1 MKFVSDFESFIRKVV
16 NLNQKRL
23 DTLQERVDAINSFLQ
38 SSEGFG
44 DIFIEL
50 IPAGSW
56 AHGTIIKPVGEFD
69 EFDADVLLHV
79 QERSGWLPK
88 DYIEEL
94 YSIFRA
100 SNVYKSLAQR
110 KTRCVR
116 IDYANDFHIDVV
128 PYLEQG
134 GVHYITNHLEPEGI
148 GKFEASNPEAFNVW
162 IDDRQRFT
170 KGSFVKII
178 RLLKYLRD
186 FKNTFTCK
194 SIILTTLI
202 GEQINEIEA
211 SLSPNLYDDIPSLLK
226 TVLDKLA
233 TSLPETMP
241 DVMDPAGT
249 GDNFSTRYKDE
260 WDYEN
265 FRKQIKRYA
274 EKIQDAYDDEDRE
287 GSITKWQ
294 DIFGDEF
301 NPGTLEKVSTIA
313 PLSATVPWTG
323 EMFIENPPFNF
334 PTIINTQY
342 KVRIS
347 SQCIGYSDGQT
358 TIRKGFQQFNLSTQ
372 GNRVSKN
379 RRLLFSANTKVPLPY
394 SIYWKVRNG
403 GQEALNAGQLRGE
416 ITIDSGNNSRGE
428 STLYKGTHY
437 VECYVVKN
445 NMVVAKDRQK
455 VIVT

>member
-1 MKFVSDFESFIRKVV
+1 MKFVDDFDSFIRKVV
-16 NLNQKRL
+16 NLNQNRL
-23 DTLQERVDAINSFLQ
+23 DTLQARVDAINSFLE
-38 SSEGFG
+38 SSEEFG
-44 DIFIEL
+44 EIFIEL

-56 AHGTIIKPVGEFD
+56 AHNSIIKPVGEFD

-79 QERSGWLPK
+79 QERSEWLPK

-94 YSIFRA
+94 YRTFRG
-100 SNVYKSLAQR
+100 STVYNSLAQR

-128 PYLEQG
+128 PYIEQSG
-134 GVHYITNHLEPEGI
+134 FHYITNHLDPEGV
-148 GKFEASNPEAFNVW
+148 GKFEASNPEAFNIW

-170 KGSFVKII
+170 KGSFIKVI

-211 SLSPNLYDDIPSLLK
+211 SLSPHLYDDVPSLLN

-249 GDNFSTRYKDE
+249 GDNFSARYSAE

-265 FRKQIKRYA
+265 FRKQIIRYA
-274 EKIQDAYDDEDRE
+274 GKVKDAYQDEDRE
-287 GSITKWQ
+287 SSIAKWQ

-301 NPGTLEKVSTIA
+301 KPGTLEKVSALA
-313 PLSATVPWTG
+313 PLSATIPWAG
-323 EMFIENPPFNF
+323 EMFIEKSPFNF
-334 PTIINTQY
+334 PTIINPHY
-342 KVRIS
+342 RIRILGK
-347 SQCIGYSDGQT
+347 CIGYSDGQT
-358 TIRKGFQQFNLSTQ
+358 IIRKGFRQFNISTQ

-379 RRLLFSANTKVPLPY
+379 RRLLFLANTDVPPPY
-394 SIYWKVRNG
+394 TVFWKVRNG
-403 GQEALNAGQLRGE
+403 GQEALNVGQLRGE
-416 ITIDSGNNSRGE
+416 IIIDGGNNSRGE

-437 VECYVVKN
+437 VECYIVKN
-445 NMVVAKDRQK
+445 NIVVAKDRQK